1 MHFPGNKSEP
11 IYVSMT
17 EVISKE
23 DIIWQQE
30 EEKAFQLEWDARHP
44 LEVAER
50 EHQAAIDSLESE
62 KKNIVSLQNESAKLK
77 NTKEALV
84 FTDAKRNP
92 ISIEGRACT

>member
-30 EEKAFQLEWDARHP
+30 EEKVFQLEWDARHP

-50 EHQAAIDSLESE
+50 EYQAAIDALESE
-62 KKNIVSLQNESAKLK
+62 KKI
-77 NTKEALV
+77 
-84 FTDAKRNP
+84 
-92 ISIEGRACT
+92 